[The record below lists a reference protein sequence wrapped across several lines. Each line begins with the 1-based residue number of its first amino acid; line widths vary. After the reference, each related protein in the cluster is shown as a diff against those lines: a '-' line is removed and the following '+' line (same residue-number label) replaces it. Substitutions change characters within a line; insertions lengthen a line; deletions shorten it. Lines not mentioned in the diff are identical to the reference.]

1 MEKKSDPVSG
11 IKSIRKTGR
20 NVLLVRLTWPVVFLA
35 LGAKVY
41 HSDHP
46 NLLGAKRSFSGAE
59 VSSTVDT

>member
-1 MEKKSDPVSG
+1 MEK
-11 IKSIRKTGR
+11 IRIRDQDATLIEMSFLWDLR
-20 NVLLVRLTWPVVFLA
+20 SLLTVVFLA

-46 NLLGAKRSFSGAE
+46 NLLGAKRPFSGAE